1 MKIKPH
7 GAWYLLPVGLIF
19 ISTIIAIVFF
29 YFSIIEP
36 YTSLEDIEENEW
48 YEASYVAG
56 DFISLY
62 FADDTVTSFSAYEFE
77 LDYYVDFET
86 TNNNT
91 YTYRIDV
98 ERLSGLGG
106 NGCDL
111 FVFEFEEYMLDDYM
125 NFVDIDI
132 TNDAEYR
139 FRLVPYFSSPTADL
153 GVQYITIE
161 ETVKTMIIAIV
172 SLVIGY
178 PIAIISFIVIIVRRS
193 GSKKNN
199 NNTPHNRHIDPA
211 FMKKQQI
218 KDKSK
223 IENHFDY

>member
-111 FVFEFEEYMLDDYM
+111 FVFEFEEYMLDD
-125 NFVDIDI
+125 
-132 TNDAEYR
+132 T
-139 FRLVPYFSSPTADL
+139 
-153 GVQYITIE
+153 
-161 ETVKTMIIAIV
+161 
-172 SLVIGY
+172 
-178 PIAIISFIVIIVRRS
+178 
-193 GSKKNN
+193 
-199 NNTPHNRHIDPA
+199 
-211 FMKKQQI
+211 
-218 KDKSK
+218 
-223 IENHFDY
+223 

>member
-1 MKIKPH
+1 
-7 GAWYLLPVGLIF
+7 
-19 ISTIIAIVFF
+19 
-29 YFSIIEP
+29 
-36 YTSLEDIEENEW
+36 
-48 YEASYVAG
+48 
-56 DFISLY
+56 
-62 FADDTVTSFSAYEFE
+62 
-77 LDYYVDFET
+77 
-86 TNNNT
+86 
-91 YTYRIDV
+91 
-98 ERLSGLGG
+98 
-106 NGCDL
+106 
-111 FVFEFEEYMLDDYM
+111 M